1 MARIGKN
8 TLSFYIFSL
17 GIFCL
22 LVVFTSCQKDEIPL
36 PKNRGYIYF
45 GLVVPRSGPLV
56 KNGEAIVR
64 GAELAVEAINK
75 TGGIKTRPVKLLIRD
90 EMEYKTDP
98 SFGGLAKDPRVTITI
113 GHLLERAFEPARVL
127 YLQAEH
133 PVLLPFLSG
142 DDVSHSGSGLFFR
155 LLSSDSDQAQVLA
168 EYARDSLKAGSYLV
182 VHSQSE
188 YSLKLARKFAEMA
201 GVEQSAIVKLVE
213 APEKT
218 ADVRGFMGIMKKM
231 KPDIVF
237 LAVNGRLAVSIAK
250 FIAESKIKTTVMG
263 TQVLGSADVV
273 SFLSRLS
280 PSAYLS
286 LPENKNK
293 IDHDSEKF
301 YENYL
306 ARYHLAPNWLAVLAR
321 DAVYLAREAVNRA
334 GDRPEMVRNYL
345 TGLDKAEKAFQ
356 GLSGSLYFAPEGRG
370 IKPAAIVK
378 VTPSLINNLP

>member
-1 MARIGKN
+1 MARIDKN
-8 TLSFYIFSL
+8 TLSSSIFSV
-17 GIFCL
+17 GILCL
-22 LVVFTSCQKDEIPL
+22 LVVFTSCQKDEIPPL
-36 PKNRGYIYF
+36 KNRGYIYF

-98 SFGGLAKDPRVTITI
+98 GFGGLANDPRVTMTI
-113 GHLLERAFEPARVL
+113 GHLLERAFEPARAL
-127 YLQAEH
+127 YLRAKH

-142 DDVSHSGSGLFFR
+142 DDVSRSGSGLFFR
-155 LLSSDSDQAQVLA
+155 LLSSDSDQIRGLA
-168 EYARDSLKAGSYLV
+168 EYAHDSLKADSYLV

-188 YSLKLARKFAEMA
+188 YSLKLAREFAEFA
-201 GVEQSAIVKLVE
+201 GVEQSAIVKSVE

-218 ADVRGFMGIMKKM
+218 ADVRGLMSIMKKM

-237 LAVNGRLAVSIAK
+237 LAVNGRLAVSILK
-250 FIAESKIKTTVMG
+250 VIAESKIKTTVMG

-273 SFLSRLS
+273 SFLTHLS
-280 PSAYLS
+280 LSAYLS
-286 LPENKNK
+286 LPKNRNK
-293 IDHDSEKF
+293 IDPDSEKF
-301 YENYL
+301 YENYQ
-306 ARYHLAPNWLAVLAR
+306 ARYRLAPNWLAVLAR

-345 TGLDKAEKAFQ
+345 TSLDNTEKAFQ
-356 GLSGSLYFAPEGRG
+356 GLSGSLHFEPEGQG
-370 IKPAAIVK
+370 IRPVTIVK
-378 VTPSLINNLP
+378 VTPALINNLP